1 MAEKQSVINNQVL
14 VWLRNS
20 VPKRGS
26 KIEYQGRVHIVR
38 QTDRVNG
45 YMWAQPEGEDRLV
58 GIACFE
64 LQKPPANLAG
74 NLEMVLTSNLKKRQ
88 SKKAYV
94 L

>member
-26 KIEYQGRVHIVR
+26 RIEYRGRVHIVR

-45 YMWAQPEGEDRLV
+45 YMWA
-58 GIACFE
+58 
-64 LQKPPANLAG
+64 
-74 NLEMVLTSNLKKRQ
+74 
-88 SKKAYV
+88 
-94 L
+94 